1 MADLERSTAAAPARS
16 SGSSSGAEGQA
27 DIQEL
32 PALFGRLSDGVMT
45 LLDTKLSLLKVEI
58 KEDADAYI
66 SGGTKIG
73 IGAVIAGVG
82 FALLNVAVAF
92 LVAKLFTF
100 DDPRL
105 NYALGFLITGVL
117 YLLIGG
123 IVIMSVKKGLAQR
136 NLVPSRSVEELK
148 RDKEW
153 IQKG

>member
-1 MADLERSTAAAPARS
+1 MADLERSSATAPARS
-16 SGSSSGAEGQA
+16 SEGQP

-58 KEDADAYI
+58 KEDAEAYI

-82 FALLNVAVAF
+82 FALVNVAVALF
-92 LVAKLFTF
+92 VATLLPETW
-100 DDPRL
+100 DQPVR
-105 NYALGFLITGVL
+105 YATGFVITGLL
-117 YLLIGG
+117 YLIIGG
-123 IVIMSVKKGLAQR
+123 LIIMAVKNGLAKR
-136 NLVPSRSVEELK
+136 NLVPSRSVEEFK

>member
-1 MADLERSTAAAPARS
+1 MADLEKRVGVAPARAS
-16 SGSSSGAEGQA
+16 SVEGQA

-58 KEDADAYI
+58 KEDAEAYI

-73 IGAVIAGVG
+73 IGAIIAGVG
-82 FALLNVAVAF
+82 FALLNVAIAL
-92 LVAKLFTF
+92 LVASLLPETWSQ
-100 DDPRL
+100 PVR
-105 NYALGFLITGVL
+105 YTAGFAITGLV

-123 IVIMSVKKGLAQR
+123 VIIISVKNALAKRQ
-136 NLVPSRSVEELK
+136 LVPSRSVNELK

>member
-1 MADLERSTAAAPARS
+1 MADLERSTAAAPARN
-16 SGSSSGAEGQA
+16 ADGQA

-66 SGGTKIG
+66 AGGTKIG
-73 IGAVIAGVG
+73 IGAVVAGVG
-82 FALLNVAVAF
+82 FALLNVAVALF
-92 LVAKLFTF
+92 VATLLPETWSQ
-100 DDPRL
+100 PVR
-105 NYALGFLITGVL
+105 YATGFVITGLL
-117 YLLIGG
+117 YLIIGG
-123 IVIMSVKKGLAQR
+123 IVIVSAKNKLAKR
-136 NLVPSRSVEELK
+136 NLVPNRSVEELK